1 MSKETPPSVKQKA
14 FDCPYC
20 AAYTTQFWSKV
31 WAKNV
36 DSEGGLPFFPDE
48 NFRNDLLNLDD
59 HPNNEKF
66 LEYFRRFDAKALFIE
81 EHGSAEYVYNEVVN
95 ALITKCFGA
104 PEHGEGRCVTIY
116 SDETNGTQ
124 DRIGLPALCDCQQ
137 EGTARGGRK
146 AAGSQRDGYKNGY
159 NQSKPQLTR
168 ESSILVKP

>member
-1 MSKETPPSVKQKA
+1 LSKETPPSVKPKA

-20 AAYTTQFWSKV
+20 GAYTTQIWSKV

-95 ALITKCFGA
+95 AVHQLIVEPCHLSARFVDQVSPARNVRRSARSTIRFI
-104 PEHGEGRCVTIY
+104 HSSGELGFI
-116 SDETNGTQ
+116 
-124 DRIGLPALCDCQQ
+124 LPWMK
-137 EGTARGGRK
+137 ESPGTAG
-146 AAGSQRDGYKNGY
+146 
-159 NQSKPQLTR
+159 P
-168 ESSILVKP
+168 E